1 MIRLRPWLS
10 VRIPIRL
17 VRKVNKI
24 LNFWLVPHTVIDISI
39 LHWTFLV
46 WRPYVVVVVVSPPHQ
61 YLGTQNNSLAA
72 SVVLLLLQTRYSS
85 SLQKYKKIGPDKPI
99 IVLLYPY
106 KALLLYKWLSF
117 LLSWQSH
124 QDQTFFLKNIYI
136 FATVWF
142 LLTCIIEDIQR
153 SSI

>member
-1 MIRLRPWLS
+1 MLS
-10 VRIPIRL
+10 L
-17 VRKVNKI
+17 
-24 LNFWLVPHTVIDISI
+24 LL
-39 LHWTFLV
+39 
-46 WRPYVVVVVVSPPHQ
+46 VSPPHQ

-99 IVLLYPY
+99 IALLYPY

-124 QDQTFFLKNIYI
+124 QDQTFFYKKISSISSLIYYSI
-136 FATVWF
+136 HSMSNFFSFIGISLCAKIDVAICTEARF
-142 LLTCIIEDIQR
+142 LLLCAEINR
-153 SSI
+153 VLKKVSICAE